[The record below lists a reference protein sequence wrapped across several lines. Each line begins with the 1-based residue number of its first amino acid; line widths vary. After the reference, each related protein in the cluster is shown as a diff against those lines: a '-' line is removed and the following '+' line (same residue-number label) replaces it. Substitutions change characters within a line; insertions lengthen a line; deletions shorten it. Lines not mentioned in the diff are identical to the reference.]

1 MSLYNK
7 LIRIDLLLVVVIVA
21 LVCVRQGFWLGFFQ
35 GMGAALL
42 VLSVVNH
49 ITHYKLTK
57 KFY

>member
-1 MSLYNK
+1 MILYNK

-21 LVCVRQGFWLGFFQ
+21 LVWVREGFWQGFFQ

-42 VLSVVNH
+42 FISVVNH
-49 ITHYKLTK
+49 ISHFKQTK